1 MINGIDGRVSLTDKD
16 YASPAFG
23 TRKVLGDTGPK
34 DMSSLHNSFSVIEY
48 FKIFFETPMIR

>member
-1 MINGIDGRVSLTDKD
+1 MINGIDGRVSLTGKD

-48 FKIFFETPMIR
+48 LKIF

>member
-16 YASPAFG
+16 YAFG

-48 FKIFFETPMIR
+48 FKIF